1 MINIS
6 IKLNKNEHYG
16 RENIDSALKRLKN
29 KIDQEEIM
37 ETVRKKRSF
46 ETPKQIKIRKLK
58 RMHKIL
64 KQNKKSNKKHQ

>member
-6 IKLNKNEHYG
+6 VKLNKNEHYG

-29 KIDQEEIM
+29 KMDQEEIM
-37 ETVRKKRSF
+37 ETVRRKRSF
-46 ETPKQIKIRKLK
+46 ETPKQIRVRKMK

-64 KQNKKSNKKHQ
+64 KQNRASNKKQ

>member
-6 IKLNKNEHYG
+6 VKLNKNEHYG

-29 KIDQEEIM
+29 KMDQEEIM
-37 ETVRKKRSF
+37 ETIRRKRSF
-46 ETPKQIKIRKLK
+46 ETPKQIRVRKMK

-64 KQNKKSNKKHQ
+64 KQNRAANKK

>member
-29 KIDQEEIM
+29 KMDQEEVL
-37 ETVRKKRSF
+37 ETVRRKRSF
-46 ETPKQIKIRKLK
+46 ETPKQIRVRKMK

-64 KQNKKSNKKHQ
+64 KQNRHSNKK

>member
-6 IKLNKNEHYG
+6 VKLNKNEHYG

-29 KIDQEEIM
+29 KMDQEEIM
-37 ETVRKKRSF
+37 ETVRRKRSF
-46 ETPKQIKIRKLK
+46 ETPKQIRVRKMN

-64 KQNKKSNKKHQ
+64 KQNRASNKKQ